1 MPKLDR
7 RDFLKTALTLGAGAA
22 GLPSPAR
29 AARVEEPSPERMGV
43 LVDATAC
50 IGCRNCE
57 WACKDAHGL
66 PTPPLESYQDDS
78 VFAAARRPDTTAL
91 TVVNRVPNPK
101 SASAPFGVKVQCMH
115 CDRPACVSA
124 CIVGALKKREDGAV
138 VWDTDRCIG
147 CRYCMIACPF
157 QIPSFEYKKAL
168 QGRIMKCDFCAERRD
183 AGGLPACV
191 ERCPVEALTYGRRSD
206 LVHAARERARR
217 APERYADHVYGE
229 AEVGGTSWLYLAGK
243 DAPDLGFPKLG
254 RNPAP
259 GVSESIQEGVFAYF
273 VPPLSLYSLLGLLM
287 WVSKRGPGHGDG
299 EEP

>member
-1 MPKLDR
+1 MPGLDR

-22 GLPSPAR
+22 GLPSTAQ

-50 IGCRNCE
+50 IGCRSCE
-57 WACKDAHGL
+57 WACKTAHGL
-66 PTPPLESYQDDS
+66 PTPPLESYQDES
-78 VFAAARRPDTTAL
+78 VFAAPRRPDTA
-91 TVVNRVPNPK
+91 
-101 SASAPFGVKVQCMH
+101 
-115 CDRPACVSA
+115 A
-124 CIVGALKKREDGAV
+124 CIGCRYCMIACQDGAV

-168 QGRIMKCDFCAERRD
+168 QGRIMKCDFCAERRE

-206 LVHAARERARR
+206 LLHAAHERARR
-217 APERYADHVYGE
+217 APERYSDHVYGE

-243 DAPDLGFPKLG
+243 DAPDLGLPKLG

-287 WVSKRGPGHGDG
+287 WVSKHRSGDG
-299 EEP
+299 EDS